1 MAGEGTDQTGGV
13 SEPLFRGVAVALVT
27 LFDDR
32 LEVDVAA
39 TADHA
44 ARLADLGIAAVLVAG
59 TTGEAAALDATERR
73 ALVPAV
79 RAALPAGIP
88 VIAGTGAPSA
98 RQAAAF
104 TRDAADAGADAALVL
119 SPPGVAD
126 PRPYFATVAE
136 AAPALPLLAYHYPAA
151 SMPGIPV
158 EHLADLPV
166 VGAKDS
172 SGDLERLLREVG
184 EWDKPVYPGSS
195 ASISV
200 AAALGCPGVILA
212 LANAEPEGC
221 LAAFAGGAGDHAA
234 QLDLLSAHLDQR
246 VGGFPAG
253 IKRMTAARFGTPT
266 AARLG

>member
-1 MAGEGTDQTGGV
+1 V

-27 LFDDR
+27 LFDDA
-32 LEVDVAA
+32 LDVDVVA

-44 ARLADLGIAAVLVAG
+44 ARLVDLGIAAVLVAG
-59 TTGEAAALDATERR
+59 TTGEAAALDAGERR
-73 ALVPAV
+73 ALITAV
-79 RAALPAGIP
+79 RAALPAGVP

-98 RQAAAF
+98 RQAAAL

-126 PRPYFATVAE
+126 SRPYFAAVHE

-158 EHLADLPV
+158 EHLADFPV

-195 ASISV
+195 ACISV
-200 AAALGCPGVILA
+200 AGALGCPGVILA

-221 LAAFAGGAGDHAA
+221 LAAFAGGTGDPAA
-234 QLDLLSAHLDQR
+234 QLALLPAHLDQR
-246 VGGFPAG
+246 VGGFPSG
-253 IKRMTAARFGTPT
+253 IKRLTAARFGTT
-266 AARLG
+266 TRARLG